1 MKGNFDPPLG
11 MLTVEIQSP
20 TTPFLILKYIVTL
33 IYFPELDDYFGNI
46 GVWGSFFKV
55 NRLEF

>member
-1 MKGNFDPPLG
+1 MKGNFDPSLG

-33 IYFPELDDYFGNI
+33 IYFPELDD
-46 GVWGSFFKV
+46 
-55 NRLEF
+55 

>member
-1 MKGNFDPPLG
+1 MKGNFDPSLG

-33 IYFPELDDYFGNI
+33 IYFPELDDYFGSI
-46 GVWGSFFKV
+46 GFGDHF
-55 NRLEF
+55 